1 MLLDCIR
8 GNQSLK
14 NYMDYMKQH
23 YSAPVDPEGM
33 KMVEKM
39 IIKYVQRRHVG
50 EELISR
56 HEQVCLMRLRFET

>member
-1 MLLDCIR
+1 
-8 GNQSLK
+8 
-14 NYMDYMKQH
+14 MKQH
-23 YSAPVDPEGM
+23 YSAPVDLEGM

-39 IIKYVQRRHVG
+39 IIKSVQRRHVG